1 MTILTD
7 FKAETLDE
15 ALFARITTEL
25 FGAPL
30 TLGSYIDGAIVAGVG
45 ETVELIEPASSSV
58 YARYEDAGAAIA
70 AQACEAADR
79 AQRAW
84 WALTPGERG
93 RRMHA
98 AGRNLRGKAADIARV
113 EALTSGRPL
122 TSTRAEVES
131 VAQIFE
137 YYAGWCDKLEGTVI
151 PVPTSHLNYVT
162 RAPYGVVVQMTPWN
176 APFTTGG
183 WQIAPALAAGNSVV
197 LKPSELTPVTSII
210 LVRLLEEGG
219 LPPGLV
225 NVLAG
230 LGKTT
235 AAPAIQNDLTRM
247 VVFVGS
253 SRTGRLIASMAAQRL
268 IPCILELGGKSA
280 NIVFDD
286 ADRTSAVPGAQR
298 AIFQNAGQAC
308 TAGSRLL
315 VQRRIYDELVDKLTQ
330 ATAQIPVGHPLDER
344 TLVGPIHNRAQFAQ
358 IARMV
363 DDARSAGAMIVAGG
377 EPIVMPGQPE
387 GMYYAPTLIGGP
399 TDAIEIAREEV
410 FGPVLA
416 MTAFDNED
424 EAIAIANSSHYG
436 LAGGI
441 WTRDVGR
448 AHRVAARMQAGTLW
462 INGYRTISVMSPF
475 GGFKDSGYGRS
486 SGLEGLMQYTQTR
499 SVWVETAAA
508 SPELSSRYPG

>member
-7 FKAETLDE
+7 FTAETLDE
-15 ALFARITTEL
+15 ALFARITTEI
-25 FGAPL
+25 FGTALQP
-30 TLGSYIDGAIVAGVG
+30 GSYIDGALVQGAGD
-45 ETVELIEPASSSV
+45 TVELVEPASSSV
-58 YARYEDAGAAIA
+58 YARYKDAGAAIA
-70 AQACEAADR
+70 AQAVEAADR

-84 WALTPGERG
+84 WALSPSERG

-98 AGRNLRGKAADIARV
+98 AGRNLRGKAAQIARL

-131 VAQIFE
+131 VAQMFE

-151 PVPTSHLNYVT
+151 PVPTTHLNYTT

-183 WQIAPALAAGNSVV
+183 WQIAPALAAGNAVV

-230 LGKTT
+230 LGQST
-235 AAPAIQNDLTRM
+235 AAPAIQHDLTRM

-253 SRTGRLIASMAAQRL
+253 SRTGRVIASMAAQRL

-286 ADRTSAVPGAQR
+286 ADRGSAVPGAQR

-315 VQRRIYDELVDKLTQ
+315 VQRGIYDEMIERLTQ
-330 ATAQIPVGHPLDER
+330 AAAKIPVGHPLDER
-344 TLVGPIHNRAQFAQ
+344 TLVGPIHNRVQFAQ

-363 DDARSAGAMIVAGG
+363 DEARGAGATIVAGG
-377 EPIVMPGQPE
+377 EAITMPGQPD
-387 GMYYAPTLIGGP
+387 GMYFAPTLIGE
-399 TDAIEIAREEV
+399 ASASEIAHEEV

-416 MTAFDNED
+416 MTAFDDED

-448 AHRVAARMQAGTLW
+448 AHRVAGRMQAGTLW
-462 INGYRTISVMSPF
+462 INGFRTISVMSPF
-475 GGFKDSGYGRS
+475 GGFKNSGYGRS

-499 SVWVETAAA
+499 SVWVETAAV
-508 SPELSSRYPG
+508 SPELSNRYPG